1 MSMLYSSEIKK
12 KIFVYIE
19 EKVIH
24 MQKDILKLL
33 DRKQSNYDF
42 PAFDNEYM
50 DISQVKFS
58 LFFKDTKDWLMVF
71 QIVGVGSLGVFNDIQ
86 VYGDRMNHSIG
97 DDGILQVKDGDYELF
112 DNKGEFMPDIHN
124 GSLKIRDHHFE
135 YQFTEEDY
143 ANNGIEVKTKESY
156 PTYFMRMLAANDE
169 ARKLLW
175 WDKEEILEE
184 FGLKGDWEVA
194 YETEEWQHV
203 EEEKVSEN
211 EFFQSVAAAIEK
223 QDPSVIVDKDA
234 NTHWKNWVEFDYEN
248 SY

>member
-1 MSMLYSSEIKK
+1 M
-12 KIFVYIE
+12 
-19 EKVIH
+19 IH

-33 DRKQSNYDF
+33 DKKQSNYEF

-50 DISQVKFS
+50 NISQVKFS

-71 QIVGVGSLGVFNDIQ
+71 QLVGVGSLGVFNDIQ
-86 VYGDRMNHSIG
+86 VYGDRITHSMG
-97 DDGILQVKDGDYELF
+97 DDCILQLNDGDYELF
-112 DNKGEFMPDIHN
+112 DDEGEFIPNIYN
-124 GSLKIRDHHFE
+124 GSVKIRDHHFE
-135 YQFTEEDY
+135 YEFTEEDY
-143 ANNGIEVKTKESY
+143 VNNGIEVQTTESY
-156 PTYFMRMLAANDE
+156 PTYFMRMLATNNE
-169 ARKLLW
+169 ARNLLW
-175 WDKEEILEE
+175 WSKEEILEE
-184 FGLKGDWEVA
+184 FGLEGNWEIA

-223 QDPSVIVDKDA
+223 KDLSVIVNKNA

>member
-1 MSMLYSSEIKK
+1 
-12 KIFVYIE
+12 
-19 EKVIH
+19 
-24 MQKDILKLL
+24 MQKDILKQL
-33 DRKQSNYDF
+33 DRKQSNYEF

-71 QIVGVGSLGVFNDIQ
+71 QIVGVGSLGVYNDIQ

-97 DDGILQVKDGDYELF
+97 DDGILQVNDGDYELF
-112 DNKGEFMPDIHN
+112 DDEGEFIPDIHN
-124 GSLKIRDHHFE
+124 GSLKICDHHFE

-143 ANNGIEVKTKESY
+143 TNNGIEVKTKESY
-156 PTYFMRMLAANDE
+156 PTYFMRMLATNDE
-169 ARKLLW
+169 ARQLLW

-184 FGLKGDWEVA
+184 FDLKGDWEVA
-194 YETEEWQHV
+194 YETEEWKHV

>member
-1 MSMLYSSEIKK
+1 MIY
-12 KIFVYIE
+12 
-19 EKVIH
+19 

-33 DRKQSNYDF
+33 DKKQSNYEF
-42 PAFDNEYM
+42 LAFDNDYM

-58 LFFKDTKDWLMVF
+58 LFFKENKDWLMVF
-71 QIVGVGSLGVFNDIQ
+71 QVVGVGSLSVFNDIQ

-112 DNKGEFMPDIHN
+112 DDEGEFIPDIHN

-135 YQFTEEDY
+135 YQFTEEEY
-143 ANNGIEVKTKESY
+143 VHNGIEVQTTESY
-156 PTYFMRMLAANDE
+156 PRDFMRMLATNDE

-184 FGLKGDWEVA
+184 FGLEGDWEVA
-194 YETEEWQHV
+194 YETEEWKHV

-223 QDPSVIVDKDA
+223 QDPSVIVNKDS
-234 NTHWKNWVEFDYEN
+234 NTHWRNWVEFDCD
-248 SY
+248 

>member
-1 MSMLYSSEIKK
+1 MIY
-12 KIFVYIE
+12 
-19 EKVIH
+19 

-33 DRKQSNYDF
+33 DKKQSNYEF
-42 PAFDNEYM
+42 LAFDNDYM

-58 LFFKDTKDWLMVF
+58 LFFKENKDWLMVF
-71 QIVGVGSLGVFNDIQ
+71 QVVGVGSLGVFNDIQ

-112 DNKGEFMPDIHN
+112 DDEGEFIPDIHN

-135 YQFTEEDY
+135 YQFTEEEY
-143 ANNGIEVKTKESY
+143 VHNGIEVQTTESY
-156 PTYFMRMLAANDE
+156 PRDFMRMLATNDE

-184 FGLKGDWEVA
+184 FGLEGDWEVA
-194 YETEEWQHV
+194 YETEEWKHV

-223 QDPSVIVDKDA
+223 QDPSVIVNKDS
-234 NTHWKNWVEFDYEN
+234 NTHWRNWVEFDCD
-248 SY
+248 

>member
-1 MSMLYSSEIKK
+1 
-12 KIFVYIE
+12 
-19 EKVIH
+19 
-24 MQKDILKLL
+24 MQEDILKLL
-33 DRKQSNYDF
+33 DKKQSNYEF

-71 QIVGVGSLGVFNDIQ
+71 QVVGVGSLGVFNDIQ
-86 VYGDRMNHSIG
+86 IYGDRMNHSIG
-97 DDGILQVKDGDYELF
+97 DDRILQLNDGNHELF
-112 DNKGEFMPDIHN
+112 DNEGEFMPDIYT
-124 GSLKIRDHHFE
+124 GSLKIRGHHFE
-135 YQFTEEDY
+135 YQFKEEDY
-143 ANNGIEVKTKESY
+143 VHNGIEVQTTESY
-156 PTYFMRMLAANDE
+156 PRDFMRMLATNDE

-184 FGLKGDWEVA
+184 FGLEGDWEVA
-194 YETEEWQHV
+194 YETEEWKQV

-223 QDPSVIVDKDA
+223 QDPSVIVNKDC

-248 SY
+248 LY